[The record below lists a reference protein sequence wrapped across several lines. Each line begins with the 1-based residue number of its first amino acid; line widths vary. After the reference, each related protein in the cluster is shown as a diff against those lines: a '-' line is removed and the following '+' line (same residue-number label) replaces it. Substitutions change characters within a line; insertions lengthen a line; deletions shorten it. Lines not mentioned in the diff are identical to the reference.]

1 MKAGTASKRC
11 EGWDISLKGKT
22 ISFRG
27 RLWSCFAG
35 LTVCILGMLWL
46 LQMVFLRSSYR
57 SMVENNVRSV
67 AASIQAHAGTEDF
80 ESWLDTTAA
89 GNSLLIFITD
99 EQGQALYAT
108 DEHNGVY
115 TVQATEA
122 PDTVASNP
130 YRQNQGEMSWQ
141 RGQAHYLSL
150 PSGYNTFLQAL
161 QESNEDA
168 VCYESSDGTAL
179 IYGFRMTANGQNQI
193 VYLSTTLGAVG
204 STVRII
210 RTQLLWVTAISLVL
224 AFGLAWLLARRF
236 SAPISRIAVE
246 AQHLAQGQFDGKEAK
261 GFSREMDALSDALE
275 QAASDITE
283 ARTYQKDFLANISHD
298 LRTPLTMIRGY
309 AEMVRDI
316 SWRDEQKRE
325 SDLGVIIRETDRLT
339 ALVNDIADFE
349 GMESGKMEPVMAR
362 FSISQMA
369 HTVISQF
376 ASLCEQ
382 EGYMIR
388 EDICPDVFVSGD
400 EAQLSRVLYN
410 LIDNAVT
417 HAGEDK
423 MVRVS
428 VQPRDSVVRIEVEDH
443 GAGIP
448 AEVLPHVWD
457 RYFRAAQRKR
467 NKKGSG
473 LGLAISKE
481 IVEKHNGKYGV
492 ESHEGKGSVFWFEVE
507 SAKQPD

>member
-1 MKAGTASKRC
+1 M
-11 EGWDISLKGKT
+11 KGKT

-46 LQMVFLRSSYR
+46 LQTVFLRSSYR
-57 SMVENNVRSV
+57 SMVESNVRSV
-67 AASIQAHAGTEDF
+67 AASIQAHAGADEF
-80 ESWLDTTAA
+80 EAWLDATAA

-122 PDTVASNP
+122 PDTVTSNP

-236 SAPISRIAVE
+236 SAPISRIASE
-246 AQHLAQGQFDGKEAK
+246 ARHLAQGQFGGEGAK
-261 GFSREMDALSDALE
+261 GFSSEMDTLSDALE

-298 LRTPLTMIRGY
+298 LRTPLTMIKGY

-316 SWRDEQKRE
+316 SWRDEEKRE
-325 SDLGVIIRETDRLT
+325 SDLGVIIREADRLT
-339 ALVNDIADFE
+339 ALVNDIVDFE
-349 GMESGKMEPVMAR
+349 GMESGKTQMTMTR
-362 FSISQMA
+362 FSISEMA
-369 HTVISQF
+369 QSVIGQF
-376 ASLCEQ
+376 SSLCQ
-382 EGYMIR
+382 REGYTIHAEIM
-388 EDICPDVFVSGD
+388 PDLIVNGD
-400 EAQLSRVLYN
+400 EKQLSRVLYN
-410 LIDNAVT
+410 LIDNALT
-417 HAGEDK
+417 HTGDDK
-423 MVRVS
+423 TVLVAVR
-428 VQPRDSVVRIEVEDH
+428 QHGDSIHIEVEDH
-443 GAGIP
+443 GHGIP

-473 LGLAISKE
+473 LGLA
-481 IVEKHNGKYGV
+481 
-492 ESHEGKGSVFWFEVE
+492 
-507 SAKQPD
+507 